1 MSARVRQQAI
11 SRSMSTRP
19 INVGLPKGI
28 LTTASFARLDE
39 GAPESYQTGLEAW
52 RMVFLPK
59 FPAVFCIVE
68 LTGGS
73 LQ

>member
-1 MSARVRQQAI
+1 MSARVRQQTI

-28 LTTASFARLDE
+28 LTTSSFVLLDE
-39 GAPESYQTGLEAW
+39 GVPESYQTGLEAW

-59 FPAVFCIVE
+59 FPAVFWIVE
-68 LTGGS
+68 LTGAS